1 MIDSK
6 NLADKIVLFFERYDM
21 MGGATSQELY
31 QVILKALDTK
41 DEEEIK
47 IIKDYFRDIRWTNK
61 RAQGLYREIDLYY
74 SK

>member
-47 IIKDYFRDIRWTNK
+47 IIKDYFRDIR
-61 RAQGLYREIDLYY
+61 
-74 SK
+74 

>member
-31 QVILKALDTK
+31 DVVLKALETK
-41 DEEEIK
+41 DQEEIQ
-47 IIKDYFRDIRWTNK
+47 IIQEYFRDIRWTND
-61 RAQGLYREIDLYY
+61 RAQEIYREIDAYY
-74 SK
+74 K